1 MSYMHVQLF
10 CTGEFRTIIMLPGL
24 LLNVCLQHFCKMFLS
39 PQLIINWCQEE
50 FNLGNI
56 SLMEDHRLVSDGMS
70 FDT

>member
-1 MSYMHVQLF
+1 MFVF
-10 CTGEFRTIIMLPGL
+10 NIFAK
-24 LLNVCLQHFCKMFLS
+24 CLLS

-56 SLMEDHRLVSDGMS
+56 SLMEDHRLVSDVMS